1 MRCFP
6 VVLCLGVLPAFA
18 QQAQPAPSAAVVVTG
33 ATVTQGN
40 LEIHDVAKQ
49 GTGARLKEL
58 LAKDKT
64 LLNVKNVR
72 GATPLHF
79 AAINPDRTAIEAL
92 LAAGADVNAK
102 DEEDYTPL
110 HMAAF
115 HRQAD
120 YALLLLEAGADVN
133 AKTVSGRTP
142 LSMAEKAR
150 ADETAGVISLWI
162 LKGCKPGQGCGIGTV
177 RPVKKLVK

>member
-1 MRCFP
+1 MHHAIAVAALAVVFAVPAAAQSPAP
-6 VVLCLGVLPAFA
+6 VVK
-18 QQAQPAPSAAVVVTG
+18 AATI
-33 ATVTQGN
+33 TQGN
-40 LEIHDVAKQ
+40 QEIHDVAKT
-49 GTGARLKEL
+49 GTGAQLKAL
-58 LAKDKT
+58 LAKNPA

-72 GATPLHF
+72 GSTPLHL
-79 AAINPDRTAIEAL
+79 AAINPDASAIEVL

-102 DEEDYTPL
+102 DEEDFTPL

-150 ADETAGVISLWI
+150 ADEVSGVISLWV
-162 LKGCKPGQGCGIGTV
+162 LKGCKPKQGCGIGTP
-177 RPVKKLVK
+177 RAVKKLVK